1 MTLSQPRTFRLP
13 TSPVARY
20 ATLVFLLAAGLIG
33 TVTFALDRSARTSTW
48 REHSVALA
56 GGAQVGASS
65 FESLHTSLRI
75 EATQMATSLS
85 LQRAIV
91 QHDDVALRRIA
102 AARHARIDSA
112 AGRSAP
118 FLPDSGSSRPPA
130 SPTAPIASP
139 PFHSRSRSTAGS

>member
-1 MTLSQPRTFRLP
+1 MRDPGPRVTRAGDAAKSRSVDASPMTLSRPRTFRLP

-85 LQRAIV
+85 LLTAWGLWWSRISFTTY
-91 QHDDVALRRIA
+91 LRR
-102 AARHARIDSA
+102 R
-112 AGRSAP
+112 
-118 FLPDSGSSRPPA
+118 GSRCS
-130 SPTAPIASP
+130 
-139 PFHSRSRSTAGS
+139 

>member
-1 MTLSQPRTFRLP
+1 MMLSRPRTLRLAA
-13 TSPVARY
+13 SPVARY

-33 TVTFALDRSARTSTW
+33 TVTFALDRSARNSTW

-75 EATQMATSLS
+75 EATQRATSLS

-91 QHDDVALRRIA
+91 QHDDSALRRIA
-102 AARHARIDSA
+102 AARHARIDLAPSIGMFSA
-112 AGRSAP
+112 GPADRST
-118 FLPDSGSSRPPA
+118 A
-130 SPTAPIASP
+130 SITDGVRRLATVRW
-139 PFHSRSRSTAGS
+139 RSRSTAGW